1 VALRQ
6 SDPARF
12 VCRKHRGEI
21 ALPGEAI
28 LEDDLVYVGHAQ
40 IRPGRATAYLGY
52 LMAEPERHVPG
63 LEGLTDDEA
72 PALGL

>member
-1 VALRQ
+1 MALRQ